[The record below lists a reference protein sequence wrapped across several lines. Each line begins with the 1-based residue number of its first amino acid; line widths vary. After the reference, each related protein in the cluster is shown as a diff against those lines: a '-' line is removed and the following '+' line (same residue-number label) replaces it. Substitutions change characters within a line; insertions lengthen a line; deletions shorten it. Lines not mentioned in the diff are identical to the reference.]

1 MSSWELLK
9 CSQNGAV
16 AQPYFI
22 ISVILFLFSLENLV
36 KPELTKKK
44 RWARNY
50 KAFSCQQIPHI
61 WPLMTECT
69 LRDVNVVAQSCVCRR
84 LCVPHCALLCQWC
97 LTRSTKHGGT
107 WPAFLPLLCS
117 SVFSRCPNTQLHPS
131 SLLSCRY
138 WASVRHE
145 FPFFF
150 VAVSLDI
157 FTLQWVLHLF
167 TYDGEALFWKQHLSQ
182 QYYSPKSSRDIIMSK
197 HL

>member
-1 MSSWELLK
+1 MSFWELLK

-36 KPELTKKK
+36 KLELTKKK

-107 WPAFLPLLCS
+107 WPAFLPLLCN

-145 FPFFF
+145 FPFF
-150 VAVSLDI
+150 L
-157 FTLQWVLHLF
+157 W
-167 TYDGEALFWKQHLSQ
+167 
-182 QYYSPKSSRDIIMSK
+182 QY
-197 HL
+197 L